1 MYHDYDQIAEHDRVD
16 MLDAQEEWIRN
27 APYVHVTLRIGESFY
42 VGCTAYLYEKDTLTI
57 TPVPAPGGLGIP
69 TVINPGR
76 WRDCTV
82 YNADG
87 TYRFQFISGTPVD
100 PILTV
105 AELHRRVK
113 EGTAHGC
120 YR

>member
-1 MYHDYDQIAEHDRVD
+1 MYRDYDAIAQRDHLD

-42 VGCTAYLYEKDTLTI
+42 VGCTADLYETDTLTI
-57 TPVPAPGGLGIP
+57 TPLPAPGGLGIP
-69 TVINPGR
+69 TVIKPGR
-76 WRDCTV
+76 WRECAV
-82 YNADG
+82 YNANG
-87 TYRFQFISGTPVD
+87 TYRVKFISGTPCD
-100 PILTV
+100 PIEAV
-105 AELHRRVK
+105 AELRARAK